1 MIFITVGS
9 RSFQFDRLIES
20 VDIAVGQNKIDD
32 EIFAQIGTSNYKP
45 KNFSYTDFLDK
56 ADFNSYIEKC
66 DIVITHGGTGV
77 IINSVKKRKKVIA
90 VPRLAKYNEV
100 VDDHQVQ
107 LVREFDKIGMVT
119 ACYDCENISEAIQ
132 IAKSKENVGYVSNT
146 ARIIESIENFIINM
160 KGE

>member
-9 RSFQFDRLIES
+9 RSFQFDRLIENI
-20 VDIAVGQNKIDD
+20 DIAVGQNKINDNL
-32 EIFAQIGTSNYKP
+32 FAQIGTSNYKP

-56 ADFNSYIEKC
+56 DDFDNYIEKC

-100 VDDHQVQ
+100 VDDHQIQ
-107 LVREFDKIGMVT
+107 LVREFDKLGMVT
-119 ACYDCENISEAIQ
+119 ACYDCENIHVAIQ
-132 IAKSKENVGYVSNT
+132 KAKSKENVEYVSNT
-146 ARIIESIENFIINM
+146 SRIIENIENFIVKI